1 MNLFEDLGSRVVYS
15 IQLKQ
20 HSSYAAACPQI
31 NGPTPLLVEG
41 RVRGRRRR
49 LKAVRGRASSL
60 TVMLLCAAFT
70 FSAVC
75 RYRPNEAF
83 RVRQG
88 AKNSTGKGRQVIGI
102 RSFGLFDF

>member
-49 LKAVRGRASSL
+49 LKAVRWRELVHLPLCCSARLSRFLLFAGTDQTRRFACVKVQR
-60 TVMLLCAAFT
+60 TVLA
-70 FSAVC
+70 
-75 RYRPNEAF
+75 
-83 RVRQG
+83 RVVR
-88 AKNSTGKGRQVIGI
+88 
-102 RSFGLFDF
+102 